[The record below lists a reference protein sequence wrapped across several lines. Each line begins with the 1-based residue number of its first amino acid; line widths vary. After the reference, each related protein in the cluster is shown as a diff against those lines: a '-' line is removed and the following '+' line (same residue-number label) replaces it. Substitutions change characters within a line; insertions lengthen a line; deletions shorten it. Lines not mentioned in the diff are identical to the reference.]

1 MIERY
6 DDDSSDANA
15 DPFVG
20 MVLSE
25 YDSIPAINT
34 LDEYT
39 HLHEQLKLMRARSV
53 EFYPARFAMELAV
66 LSRLHDY
73 TRKLGLPDCLMPLG
87 DGQGGLVERSPVP
100 EEWVGGPWGARSGP

>member
-1 MIERY
+1 MTERY
-6 DDDSSDANA
+6 DHDCSDANA

-34 LDEYT
+34 LDEYA
-39 HLHEQLKLMRARSV
+39 HLHEQLKLMRARSG
-53 EFYPARFAMELAV
+53 EFYPARFAMEIAV

-73 TRKLGLPDCLMPLG
+73 TRLLGLPDCLMPLG
-87 DGQGGLVERSPVP
+87 DGKGGLVKWSPVP
-100 EEWVGGPWGARSGP
+100 VEWMDG